1 MEGQGGHKILQVMEI
16 QDESAFQVSGSSS
29 GRTICPSIKG
39 EFPFFNCA
47 KRSCRRTR
55 KHFLHGDRQEQE
67 LKSGKAGCFSS
78 YYSVF
83 VARLAIMVMLAIL
96 IGLLT
101 ILTWHFTTVYTTNSI
116 KSLAKDL
123 RHEILQR
130 PIVKMWNILNSTVE
144 ITTAQVKLSEY
155 VIGTFTPPL
164 SQRQQVQLYEAM
176 RDITWALFA
185 SRKALDAITI
195 RYSNGH
201 VQAFQRDHRN
211 NNTFY
216 IFSDPANISLS
227 ALQNNDLPIS
237 PVPSWSD
244 ISPTG
249 SHGANLYR
257 EPLDPMTGEKKG
269 PPEQVLLPDDII
281 NIAGTSDIP
290 DGDAFWHVTV
300 SKLTDS
306 PLLSS
311 AMTVRHPT
319 EGTVVAVVGVTTAL
333 SSVGQ
338 FMKELVNLHGGY
350 MYLTSQEGYLLATST
365 NASLLSNNGV
375 KLMMATESSNT
386 IIRAGAEW
394 LQSKY
399 GNEWPLNRRVQDE
412 NAILGRQHYYID
424 SFFLKLKRLPLVGVI
439 IIPRSYVM
447 GEVDRRGYATLIILI
462 SASVCILVVGC
473 VCILILTSGVSKE
486 MKLRAELISH
496 LDARRRAEAS
506 SNYKSQFLANMSHE
520 LRTPMA
526 AVIGLLDILI
536 CDECLTT
543 EQIST
548 VSQIRHC
555 STALL
560 RLLNNILDLSKVES
574 GKLVLEESEFD
585 LGRELEGLV
594 DMFSVQCIDHNIEA
608 VLDLADDMP
617 RIVRGDSARV
627 VQIFANLISNSM
639 KFTSSGHIL
648 LRGWCENSQAKQKM
662 DGSSENDK
670 DTWLTKKLTP
680 GQSDK
685 KIFYEKENITLW
697 FEVEDTGCGI
707 DCSKWESVFES
718 FEQADPSTTRTYG
731 GTGLGLCIV
740 RSLVNKMGGQ
750 IKVVRKEGP
759 GTLMRLYLVF
769 GTPSETSGQ
778 QSQHIQIEFDTQKL
792 MVLLALNGNM
802 SRLTMVRWLKENGIG
817 VCEASGWTEMAENLS
832 KITGYGS
839 DVGQEALNNLQADN
853 GLDHATL
860 ANEYENKNFVLNTT
874 YHNYAQI
881 LDNAFDNQSVK
892 IQKLIVV
899 IDARLLD
906 MSTNAWR
913 YQILYLNKYQ
923 GVVKFAWILN
933 YDTPSNVKLEL
944 RRAGHSVMVNRPLY
958 KSKLVQML
966 TTITEEIR
974 LEQEKSAIK
983 SEASKLE
990 LNMEG
995 LNIDSTMR
1003 SPWVGLSEL
1012 KVPTKS
1018 TENII
1023 TSEKHNFQKIPEGV
1037 YLERDGPFTTKKE
1050 KMDFFPCPVK
1060 QFTSS
1065 ALPFESSIKS
1075 ECKILEDKA
1084 EDSKLCAT
1092 EEAKHNGINNNNSF
1106 YERCDGA
1113 IYPKLES
1120 EICQEDL
1127 LKNTEQS
1134 VFIGESSTWK
1144 QSDSWAF
1151 KDKQPQGRNEISWG
1165 QKRATETF
1173 SMKEQTETSASRF
1186 FDLSGTHSLS
1196 IMRLSRPGLMR
1207 DQSLIQTS
1215 MDNCNEGSHSI
1226 NHSSISERSFNQP
1239 LRMPPSNGNC
1249 KQNAL
1254 EGIRI
1259 LLAEDTPILQRV
1271 ATIMLEKMGASV
1283 VAVGD
1288 GLQAV
1293 DTLKCMY
1300 KLGDCGRLPLN
1311 WREEST
1317 RRMTKLTFQDSPAFD
1332 LILMDCQMPNLDGY
1346 EATKAIRKA
1355 EEKTNSHIPIVALT
1369 AHAMPSDEAKCLEVG
1384 MDAYLTKPIDL
1395 QQMISTILS
1404 LTKKKT

>member
-1 MEGQGGHKILQVMEI
+1 L
-16 QDESAFQVSGSSS
+16 
-29 GRTICPSIKG
+29 GRTICPSING
-39 EFPFFNCA
+39 EFSLFYCA
-47 KRSCRRTR
+47 KRPCRRTR
-55 KHFLHGDRQEQE
+55 KRFLHGDMQEQE
-67 LKSGKAGCFSS
+67 LKTGKAGCLSS

-101 ILTWHFTTVYTTNSI
+101 ILTWHFTTVYTTKSI
-116 KSLAKDL
+116 KSLAMDL
-123 RHEILQR
+123 RFELLQR
-130 PIVKMWNILNSTVE
+130 PIVRMWNILNSTVE
-144 ITTAQVKLSEY
+144 ITMAQVKLSEY

-164 SQRQQVQLYEAM
+164 SQHQHVQLYESM

-195 RYSNGH
+195 SYSNGQ
-201 VQAFQRDHRN
+201 VQAFHRDRRN

-216 IFSDPANISLS
+216 IFSEPVNISFS
-227 ALQNNDLPIS
+227 TLQNNDVPIS

-249 SHGANLYR
+249 SHGANWYR
-257 EPLDPMTGEKKG
+257 EPLDPITGEKKG
-269 PPEQVLLPDDII
+269 PPEQVPPDVI
-281 NIAGTSDIP
+281 NITGISGIL
-290 DGDAFWHVTV
+290 DGDALWHVTV
-300 SKLTDS
+300 SKFTDS

-311 AMTVRHPT
+311 ALAVRHPT
-319 EGTVVAVVGVTTAL
+319 EGSIMAVVGVTTAL

-338 FMKELVNLHGGY
+338 LMRELVNLHGGY
-350 MYLTSQEGYLLATST
+350 MYLTSQAGYLLATST
-365 NASLLSNNGV
+365 NAPLLSNTTDGV
-375 KLMMATESSNT
+375 KLMMAAESSNP

-394 LQSKY
+394 LQREY
-399 GNEWPLNRRVQDE
+399 GNELSLNQEVHVE
-412 NAILGRQHYYID
+412 NAMLGRKRYYID
-424 SFFLKLKRLPLVGVI
+424 SFFLKLKKLPLVGVI

-447 GEVDRRGYATLIILI
+447 GDVDRRGYATLIILI
-462 SASVCILVVGC
+462 SASICILVVGC

-648 LRGWCENSQAKQKM
+648 LRGWCENSQVKQKI
-662 DGSSENDK
+662 DGSSETDK
-670 DTWLTKKLTP
+670 DTWFTKKLRL
-680 GQSDK
+680 GQPDK
-685 KIFYEKENITLW
+685 KIFYDKENITLW

-707 DCSKWESVFES
+707 DYSKWESVFES

-750 IKVVRKEGP
+750 IKVVQKEGP

-769 GTPSETSGQ
+769 GTPSEISGQ
-778 QSQHIQIEFDTQKL
+778 LSQHIQIEFDTQKL

-817 VCEASGWTEMAENLS
+817 VCEASGWTEMEENLS

-839 DVGQEALNNLQADN
+839 DVGQQILNNIQADN
-853 GLDHATL
+853 RFDHATIF
-860 ANEYENKNFVLNTT
+860 NECENKDFVLNTT
-874 YHNYAQI
+874 YHNYAET
-881 LDNAFDNQSVK
+881 LDSVFENQPVK
-892 IQKLIVV
+892 IQKLIVIV
-899 IDARLLD
+899 DARLLD
-906 MSTNAWR
+906 LSTNAWR
-913 YQILYLNKYQ
+913 NQILYLNKYQ
-923 GVVKFAWILN
+923 GAVKFAWILN

-958 KSKLVQML
+958 KSKLVHML

-974 LEQEKSAIK
+974 LEQEKSGIK

-990 LNMEG
+990 LNMEC
-995 LNIDSTMR
+995 LNTDSALH
-1003 SPWVGLSEL
+1003 SPWAGWSEL
-1012 KVPTKS
+1012 KVPGKS

-1023 TSEKHNFQKIPEGV
+1023 TPAKHNFQKIPEGI
-1037 YLERDGPFTTKKE
+1037 YLTRYGSVTTTKE
-1050 KMDFFPCPVK
+1050 RMDFLPYPIK
-1060 QFTSS
+1060 QLTAL
-1065 ALPFESSIKS
+1065 ALPFESLMKS
-1075 ECKILEDKA
+1075 EHKTLEDKA
-1084 EDSKLCAT
+1084 ESSKLCTT
-1092 EEAKHNGINNNNSF
+1092 EEAEYNTITNNNSF
-1106 YERCDGA
+1106 CKRSDGG
-1113 IYPKLES
+1113 IYPEFES

-1144 QSDSWAF
+1144 QSDSWDFEA
-1151 KDKQPQGRNEISWG
+1151 QQSEGRNKISLG
-1165 QKRATETF
+1165 QKRDTEIF
-1173 SMKEQTETSASRF
+1173 GMKEQTETSVSRF
-1186 FDLSGTHSLS
+1186 FDLSGPHSLS

-1215 MDNCNEGSHSI
+1215 MDNCNVGSHSI
-1226 NHSSISERSFNQP
+1226 NHSSISERSLNQP
-1239 LRMPPSNGNC
+1239 LHMPPSNGNC

-1271 ATIMLEKMGASV
+1271 ATIMLEKMGAIV

-1300 KLGDCGRLPLN
+1300 KLSDYGRLALN

-1317 RRMTKLTFQDSPAFD
+1317 QSMTKLTLQDSPAFD

-1346 EATKAIRKA
+1346 EATKAIRKV
-1355 EEKTNSHIPIVALT
+1355 EEETDSHIPIVALT
-1369 AHAMPSDEAKCLEVG
+1369 AHAMSSDEAKCLEVG
-1384 MDAYLTKPIDL
+1384 MDAYLTKPIDCKK
-1395 QQMISTILS
+1395 MISTILS